1 MSLCT
6 HTVVMVEVS
15 ANITTETYVV
25 CSGQTRS
32 CNINEQLDITYCL
45 SSYVSLSV
53 GYIYIVYICQCSALC
68 YYIYI
73 VYICQCSAL
82 CYYIYIY
89 IVYICQC
96 SALCRKSLSCKL
108 YAQVSLWTLLFQLC
122 VERAGT
128 LLQVHLNVY
137 LVTMVLI
144 QTVKV
149 KHSV

>member
-15 ANITTETYVV
+15 ANIATWTSVV
-25 CSGQTRS
+25 CSGQARS

-53 GYIYIVYICQCSALC
+53 G
-68 YYIYI
+68 YIYI

-108 YAQVSLWTLLFQLC
+108 YAQVSL
-122 VERAGT
+122 
-128 LLQVHLNVY
+128 
-137 LVTMVLI
+137 
-144 QTVKV
+144 
-149 KHSV
+149 